1 MVHKKTCDCCKY
13 TSLAACI
20 LLFIFTIISVLSYNN
35 YIDDIEEDICK
46 ITDVEYPIIGY
57 DSNFKRCKC
66 GKRCYENVLFCNK
79 MFYGDIFLKNK
90 YSILDEDEMCSSYYN
105 EKCIVNPNVIN
116 TLLIE
121 NENNMESKVNTT
133 IGCYKKD
140 DIYFIEDESDE
151 KRKVAI
157 YLGISCGSFFLIFLF
172 CRIIG

>member
-1 MVHKKTCDCCKY
+1 MSDKTCDCCKY
-13 TSLAACI
+13 TSIGVCI
-20 LLFIFTIISVLSYNN
+20 LSFVFTITYVISYND
-35 YIDDIEEDICK
+35 YIDDIEEYTCK

-90 YSILDEDEMCSSYYN
+90 YSILDEDEMCSSYLN
-105 EKCIVNPNVIN
+105 EKCVVNPNVIN

-121 NENNMESKVNTT
+121 NKNNMESKVNTSF
-133 IGCYKKD
+133 GCYKKD
-140 DIYFIEDESDE
+140 DIYFIENESDE
-151 KRKVAI
+151 KRKRII
-157 YLGISCGSFFLIFLF
+157 YSGISCGSFFIIFLF

>member
-1 MVHKKTCDCCKY
+1 
-13 TSLAACI
+13 
-20 LLFIFTIISVLSYNN
+20 VLSYND

-46 ITDVEYPIIGY
+46 ITGVEYPIIGY

-79 MFYGDIFLKNK
+79 MFYRDIFLKNK
-90 YSILDEDEMCSSYYN
+90 YSILHEEEMCSSYFN
-105 EKCIVNPNVIN
+105 QKCIVSPNVIN

-151 KRKVAI
+151 KRKVII
-157 YLGISCGSFFLIFLF
+157 YLGVSCISFFIIFLF
-172 CRIIG
+172 CIIIGY